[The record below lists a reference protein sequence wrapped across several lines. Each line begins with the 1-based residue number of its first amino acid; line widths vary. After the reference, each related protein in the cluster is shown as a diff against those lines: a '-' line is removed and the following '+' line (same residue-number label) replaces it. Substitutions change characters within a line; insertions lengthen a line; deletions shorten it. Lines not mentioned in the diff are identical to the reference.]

1 MSALVNPRDMYNAG
15 KLFEGQRNRKLT
27 ITVLLDPLAE
37 DDLIYEVRQAFV
49 PMSIRARVITEVVEP
64 GSVVTVDPKSD
75 FVVVALGPQAA
86 GVESSDDADQL
97 IDEFKRI
104 VRTATDANVPV
115 VLVARSG
122 LRNPIAAR
130 YGVGIL
136 DVIVGAADD
145 QILDGVAEWC
155 ADNTDEAKLALAANF
170 EFARRAVASEFVK
183 ATSLQNAV
191 VGGVLFVPGA
201 DMPVM
206 TANQIKMV
214 LQIAATYGQPLSAA
228 RIKEIGAVIGGAFLL
243 RALARQAIAFLP
255 VISIPIKAAVGYSG
269 TFAMG
274 RAVVEYFEKGGSI
287 VNLAPDLDSMKD
299 RILTEADHMRRR
311 MSRKQ

>member
-1 MSALVNPRDMYNAG
+1 MNVLANPRDIYSAG
-15 KLFEGQRNRKLT
+15 KLFEGQRNRKLAVSLF
-27 ITVLLDPLAE
+27 IDPLAE
-37 DDLIYEVRQAFV
+37 DDLIYELRQAFV
-49 PMSIRARVITEVVEP
+49 PMSIRARVVTEVVEP
-64 GSVVTVDPKSD
+64 GAGITVDRQAD
-75 FVVVALGPQAA
+75 LVVVALGPQSAGLEHADEADELVEEIKRLVRAA
-86 GVESSDDADQL
+86 IDA
-97 IDEFKRI
+97 E
-104 VRTATDANVPV
+104 VPV
-115 VLVARSG
+115 ALVARSG
-122 LRNPIAAR
+122 LRQPIAAR

-136 DVIVGAADD
+136 DVLVGSADD
-145 QILDGVAEWC
+145 QILDDLAQWA
-155 ADNTDEAKLALAANF
+155 ADNADEARLALAANF
-170 EFARRAVASEFVK
+170 EFARRAVATEFVK
-183 ATSLQNAV
+183 ATSLQNGV

-206 TANQIKMV
+206 TANQVKMV

-255 VISIPIKAAVGYSG
+255 VVSIPIKAAIGYTG

>member
-1 MSALVNPRDMYNAG
+1 MNVLANPREIYSAG
-15 KLFEGQRNRKLT
+15 KLFEGQRNRK
-27 ITVLLDPLAE
+27 IAVSLLIDPLAE
-37 DDLIYEVRQAFV
+37 DDLIYELRQAFV
-49 PMSIRARVITEVVEP
+49 PMSIRARVATEVVEP
-64 GSVVTVDPKSD
+64 GAHIDVEKNVD

-86 GVESSDDADQL
+86 GLEQADET
-97 IDEFKRI
+97 DELVDELKRI
-104 VRTATDANVPV
+104 VRGSVDAGVPV
-115 VLVARSG
+115 VLVARAG
-122 LRNPIAAR
+122 VRQPIAAR

-136 DVIVGAADD
+136 DVIIGAADD

-155 ADNTDEAKLALAANF
+155 ADNSDEAKLALAANF

-206 TANQIKMV
+206 TANQVKMV

-228 RIKEIGAVIGGAFLL
+228 RIKEIAAVIGGAFLL

-255 VISIPIKAAVGYSG
+255 VVSIPIKAAVGYTG
-269 TFAMG
+269 TLAMG

-287 VNLAPDLDSMKD
+287 VNLAPDLDAMKD
-299 RILTEADHMRRR
+299 RIVTEADHMRRR